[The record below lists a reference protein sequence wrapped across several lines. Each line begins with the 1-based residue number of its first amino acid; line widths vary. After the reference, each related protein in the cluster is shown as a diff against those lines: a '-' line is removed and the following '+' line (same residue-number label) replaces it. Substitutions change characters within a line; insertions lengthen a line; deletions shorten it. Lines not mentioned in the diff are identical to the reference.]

1 MECPTQLPTSWWD
14 WAVQVLVAT
23 GTIGAVVVA
32 LFGDVL
38 RHWFLPP
45 RLRLTVDSLEGV
57 PTPVQVT
64 RTDVQGRATVTTGK
78 SRYWHVRVRNERRW
92 LPAHNVQV
100 LVLKIEMPGPD
111 GLPQTRF
118 EGETPML
125 WGNQEL
131 YTSGRNVGPS
141 GRVAL
146 CSVIKDD
153 GFGLHPIILP
163 FSMPVSNPKVVRH
176 DGLIFASRTEPILA
190 SASARR
196 RLLLGIYLI
205 ERRPRRSRQRGLT
218 RAWLRERSFG
228 AMSVST
234 SRDPVRVPMTCR

>member
-14 WAVQVLVAT
+14 WTVQVLVAA

-45 RLRLTVDSLEGV
+45 RLRLSVDSLEGV

-64 RTDVQGRATVTTGK
+64 RIDVQGHATVTTAA

-111 GLPQTRF
+111 GLPQTKF
-118 EGETPML
+118 EGETPMR
-125 WGNQEL
+125 WENQEL
-131 YTSGRNVGPS
+131 YPSGRSVGAS

-146 CSVIKDD
+146 CSVVKDD
-153 GFGLHPIILP
+153 GLGLHPIILP
-163 FSMPVSNPKVVRH
+163 FSMPVKWTAPCV
-176 DGLIFASRTEPILA
+176 LWLTFQ
-190 SASARR
+190 ARADEGESPPMR
-196 RLLLGIYLI
+196 
-205 ERRPRRSRQRGLT
+205 
-218 RAWLRERSFG
+218 
-228 AMSVST
+228 
-234 SRDPVRVPMTCR
+234 VRVAWDGKWEDGALEMRQHLTLEVL